1 MKSRSRLFMVIE
13 NVEDDLLKEWVKEQ
27 LAAPMLRKELM
38 SETELRDQSLM
49 FLRLLRDVPAEAGIL
64 NIDSHEWS
72 AVREFVSNISR
83 SRAKQGF
90 SPSETASFIFSLR
103 LPLFRKL
110 RAELDREP
118 GLLFEEIESAASLLD
133 KLGLYA
139 TEVYQKGREEIINRQ
154 QQEMLEVSTP
164 VIRLWDGILA
174 LPLIGTLDSQRTQV
188 AMEALLQEIVVT
200 GADIAIID
208 ITGVPMVDT
217 LVAQHLLKTVAATRL
232 MGAECIISGIR
243 PQIAQTMVHLSI
255 DLGKV
260 ATKASLADAFALAM
274 RRRSASMSG
283 FDKTSLFQTG
293 NA

>member
-1 MKSRSRLFMVIE
+1 MGSRSRLCMVIE

-27 LAAPMLRKELM
+27 LSAPMLRKELM
-38 SETELRDQSLM
+38 SETELRDQSRT
-49 FLRLLRDVPAEAGIL
+49 FLRLLRDVISEDGPV
-64 NIDSHEWS
+64 NIDSSEWY

-83 SRAKQGF
+83 SRARQGF
-90 SPSETASFIFSLR
+90 SPSETATFIFSLR
-103 LPLFRKL
+103 RPLFNKL
-110 RAELDREP
+110 RTELDREP
-118 GLLFEEIESAASLLD
+118 GLLFEEIEFAASMLD
-133 KLGLYA
+133 KLGLFS

-154 QQEMLEVSTP
+154 QQELLEVSTP

-174 LPLIGTLDSQRTQV
+174 LPLIGTLDSQRTQI
-188 AMEALLQEIVVT
+188 AMEALLQEIVAT

-208 ITGVPMVDT
+208 ITGVPTVDT

-274 RRRSASMSG
+274 RRRSNGA
-283 FDKTSLFQTG
+283 DKASLFQAA